1 MNNEELKKRLQ
12 DLQLSQA
19 ELARL
24 IGITSRAVNLWMTDE
39 RAVPG
44 PVESYLRLLQLL
56 PIQLRQVELARLKQ
70 KGTNMRDGMFS
81 ITYSGNAGSG
91 SGTLVFDNGRVYGA
105 DTERGR
111 YDGMYLFNETTGMAE
126 VILKVTMPANVMS
139 VFGISN
145 PYEWSIDVTT
155 TIDPT
160 LDSGNVSVKS
170 SLGASLQAQYKF
182 LRGLPDAA

>member
-1 MNNEELKKRLQ
+1 
-12 DLQLSQA
+12 
-19 ELARL
+19 
-24 IGITSRAVNLWMTDE
+24 
-39 RAVPG
+39 
-44 PVESYLRLLQLL
+44 
-56 PIQLRQVELARLKQ
+56 
-70 KGTNMRDGMFS
+70 MRDGMFS